1 VELKEDDPLS
11 VSNIEALVHP
21 TTIEEAFAA
30 LGDDALP
37 IAGGTDV
44 MLHNRKRPTTLV
56 DLMGLPLA
64 DITRSDDGFTVGA
77 NATLT
82 AMLEHPGLAGHLG
95 GVLPE
100 MLVHVGSPLL
110 RNVATLGGHLARGR
124 LSDVIPVL
132 AALDTTIH
140 WYDGQDRKG
149 PISSFY
155 DEEHHRTRMLIT
167 GVTIP
172 TLDGHAA
179 AGFHKFLRTFFDLAL
194 LNGACVLRI
203 DDDAIVDV
211 ARVVIGETPSL
222 ATTATEAEQFLVG
235 GPPTTTAFVEAGRIA
250 RAEVKTRAD
259 SRASAEYRSQL
270 VGVAVERCL
279 TKVAARL
286 GVAS

>member
-1 VELKEDDPLS
+1 MS

>member
-1 VELKEDDPLS
+1 MS
-11 VSNIEALVHP
+11 VSNIEALVRP

-44 MLHNRKRPTTLV
+44 MLQNRKRPTTLV
-56 DLMGLPLA
+56 DLMNLPLA
-64 DITRSDDGFTVGA
+64 DITQSDTGFTVGA

-82 AMLEHPGLAGHLG
+82 AMLEHPGLAAHLG

-140 WYDGQDRKG
+140 WYDGQDREG

-155 DEEHHRTRMLIT
+155 EEEHHRSRMLIT

-172 TLDGHAA
+172 TLDGHVA

-194 LNGACVLRI
+194 LNAACVLRL
-203 DDDAIVDV
+203 DDDGIIDM
-211 ARVVIGETPSL
+211 ARVVVGETPAL
-222 ATTATEAEQFLVG
+222 GTTATGAEQFLVG
-235 GPPTTTAFVEAGRIA
+235 GPPTTAAFVEAGRIA
-250 RAEVKTRAD
+250 KGGVETRAD

-270 VGVAVERCL
+270 VGAAVERCL
-279 TKVAARL
+279 AKVAARL